1 MSNVETSVKN
11 GVVRGFCAPQFEC
24 VLDTFV
30 ENLNTRG
37 EIGASLCITFEGE
50 TVVDLWGGLAR
61 RPKEDKPGVPWEED
75 TVCVVFSST
84 KGATAL
90 CAHMLASRGV
100 LDLDAPV
107 TEYWPEYGHNGKEDT
122 RVSMMLDHTAGMP
135 GNRTPVKKGGTADW
149 DYMTGLLEQ
158 EEPFWAPGS
167 RQGYHGLT
175 YAWTIGNV
183 IRRAIGKPMGTFFA
197 EEVAA
202 PLGLD
207 FRIGIPE
214 QDYPATEQ
222 RLAPIIPASLDP
234 NRPKSR
240 FQESI
245 EKDNQSIPALF
256 LLNTGGMTFNDPAL
270 HKAEVGSANGI
281 TNGRGL
287 AEMYA
292 PLALGGVQ
300 DGRTIVDEKT
310 LSRMGRVS
318 AATQDDATLRMPTR
332 FGLGFMKSMDNRK
345 LDTAYSVESAILGDA
360 AFGHVGAGGSIGFA
374 DPAAGMSFGYTMNKQ
389 GLGLLLNE
397 RGQALV
403 DAAYQSIGYTT
414 KDAGVWEKPGLTH
427 PQIISRA
434 R

>member
-1 MSNVETSVKN
+1 MNSIDTTVKN
-11 GVVRGFCAPQFEC
+11 GVVRGHCAPAFEQ
-24 VLDTFV
+24 VLNTFV
-30 ENLNTRG
+30 ENFETRG
-37 EIGASLCITFEGE
+37 EIGASLCITLEGE

-61 RPKEDKPGVPWEED
+61 RPKDGKEGTPWEQD

-107 TEYWPEYGHNGKEDT
+107 TDYWPEYGQAGKEDT

-135 GNRTPVKKGGTADW
+135 ANRTRVKPGGVSDF
-149 DYMTGLLEQ
+149 DYMTGLLEH

-183 IRRAIGKPMGTFFA
+183 VRRAAGKPLGAYFA

-214 QDYPATEQ
+214 ADYPETEK

-234 NRPKSR
+234 ARPKSK
-240 FQESI
+240 FQESV
-245 EKDNQSIPALF
+245 EADPQSIPALF

-270 HKAEVGSANGI
+270 HQAEVGSANGI

-287 AEMYA
+287 ARMYA
-292 PLALGGVQ
+292 PLAMGGTLN
-300 DGRTIVDEKT
+300 GTTFVDDVT

-318 AATQDDATLRMPTR
+318 AATADDATLRMPTR
-332 FGLGFMKSMDNRK
+332 FALGFMKSMDNRK
-345 LDTAYSVESAILGDA
+345 LDNVHSVESAILADA

-374 DPAAGMSFGYTMNKQ
+374 DPVAGMSFGYTMNKQ
-389 GLGLLLNE
+389 GLGLLLND

-403 DAAYQSIGYTT
+403 DAAYSAIGNTS
-414 KDAGVWEKPGLTH
+414 KESGVWAKAGTTH
-427 PQIISRA
+427 PQFTSRA

>member
-1 MSNVETSVKN
+1 MSNVNTSVMN
-11 GVVRGFCAPQFEC
+11 GVVQGYCAPQFER
-24 VLDTFV
+24 VMDAFI

-37 EIGASLCITFEGE
+37 EIGASVCITFEGE

-61 RPKEDKPGVPWEED
+61 RPKEGKPGTPWEQD

-90 CAHMLASRGV
+90 CAHMLASRGI

-107 TEYWPEYGHNGKEDT
+107 AEYWPEYAVNGKEDT
-122 RVSMMLDHTAGMP
+122 RVSMMLDHTAGSP
-135 GNRTPVKKGGTADW
+135 AHRTPVKKGGTADF
-149 DYMTGLLEQ
+149 DYMADLLAQ
-158 EEPFWAPGS
+158 EEPHWAPGS

-175 YAWTIGNV
+175 YAWTIGSV
-183 IRRAIGKPMGTFFA
+183 IRRAAGKSLQAFFA
-197 EEVAA
+197 DEVAG

-214 QDYPATEQ
+214 ADYPATEK
-222 RLAPIIPASLDP
+222 RLAPIVPASLDP
-234 NRPKSR
+234 NRPKSK
-240 FQESI
+240 FQEAI

-270 HKAEVGSANGI
+270 HKAEVGSANGM

-287 AEMYA
+287 AHMYA
-292 PLALGGVQ
+292 PLALGGSQNGV
-300 DGRTIVDEKT
+300 TLVDAAT

-332 FGLGFMKSMDNRK
+332 FALGFMKSMDNRK
-345 LDTAYSVESAILGDA
+345 LDKAYSVESAILSDA

-389 GLGLLLNE
+389 GLGLLLND

-403 DAAYQSIGYTT
+403 DAAYQCIGYRS
-414 KDAGVWEKPGLTH
+414 DVAGVWE
-427 PQIISRA
+427 R
-434 R
+434 

>member
-1 MSNVETSVKN
+1 MSHVETAVKN
-11 GVVRGFCAPQFEC
+11 GQVEGFCAPQFER
-24 VLDTFV
+24 VLEAFV
-30 ENLNTRG
+30 ENFNTGG
-37 EIGASLCITFEGE
+37 EVGASLCLTHEGE
-50 TVVDLWGGLAR
+50 TVIDLWGGFSK
-61 RPKEDKPGVPWEED
+61 RPKHDAPGIPWEQD

-90 CAHMLASRGV
+90 CAHMLASRGI

-107 TEYWPEYGHNGKEDT
+107 TEYWPEYGHNGKEST

-135 GNRTPVKKGGTADW
+135 ATRTRVKKGGVADF

-183 IRRAIGKPMGTFFA
+183 IRRAAGKPLGQFFA
-197 EEVAA
+197 DEVAG

-207 FRIGIPE
+207 FRIGIPAA
-214 QDYPATEQ
+214 DYGDTER
-222 RLAPIIPASLDP
+222 RLAPIIPATLDP
-234 NRPKSR
+234 DRPKSK

-245 EKDNQSIPALF
+245 EQDNQSISALF
-256 LLNTGGMTFNDPAL
+256 LLNTGGMTFNDPVL
-270 HKAEVGSANGI
+270 HQAEVGSANGI

-287 AEMYA
+287 AKMYA
-292 PLALGGVQ
+292 PLAAGGSAN
-300 DGRTIVDEKT
+300 GLTLVDPAT
-310 LSRMGRVS
+310 LSRMSRVS
-318 AATQDDATLRMPTR
+318 AATQDDATLRLPTR
-332 FGLGFMKSMDNRK
+332 FALGFMKSMDNRK
-345 LDTAYSVESAILGDA
+345 LDTIYSVESAILSDA

-374 DPAAGMSFGYTMNKQ
+374 DPIAGLSFGYTMNKQ
-389 GLGLLLNE
+389 GLGVLLNE

-414 KDAGVWEKPGLTH
+414 NASGVWEK
-427 PQIISRA
+427 R
-434 R
+434 

>member
-1 MSNVETSVKN
+1 MSNVNASVKN
-11 GVVRGFCAPQFEC
+11 GVVEGYCAPKFER
-24 VLDTFV
+24 VMEAFV
-30 ENLNTRG
+30 ENLNARG
-37 EIGASLCITFEGE
+37 EIGASVCITFEGE

-61 RPKEDKPGVPWEED
+61 RPKEGNPGTPWEKD

-90 CAHMLASRGV
+90 CAHMLASRGI

-107 TEYWPEYGHNGKEDT
+107 ADYWPEYAVNGKEDT
-122 RVSMMLDHTAGMP
+122 RVSMMLDHTAGSP
-135 GNRTPVKKGGTADW
+135 AHRTPVKQGGTADF
-149 DYMTGLLEQ
+149 DYMADLLAQ
-158 EEPFWAPGS
+158 EEPFWSPGS

-175 YAWTIGNV
+175 YAWTIGSV
-183 IRRAIGKPMGTFFA
+183 IRRAAGKSLQQFFA
-197 EEVAA
+197 DEVAG

-207 FRIGIPE
+207 FRIGVPE
-214 QDYPATEQ
+214 GDYPETEK
-222 RLAPIIPASLDP
+222 RLAPIVPASLDP
-234 NRPKSR
+234 ERPKSK
-240 FQESI
+240 FQETI

-270 HKAEVGSANGI
+270 HKAEVGSANGM

-287 AEMYA
+287 AHMYA
-292 PLALGGVQ
+292 PLALGGGQNGV
-300 DGRTIVDEKT
+300 TLVDAPT

-332 FGLGFMKSMDNRK
+332 FALGFMKSMDNRK
-345 LDTAYSVESAILGDA
+345 LDKTYSMESAILGDA

-389 GLGLLLNE
+389 GLGLLLND

-403 DAAYQSIGYTT
+403 DAAYQSIGYRTNE
-414 KDAGVWEKPGLTH
+414 AGVWE
-427 PQIISRA
+427 R
-434 R
+434 